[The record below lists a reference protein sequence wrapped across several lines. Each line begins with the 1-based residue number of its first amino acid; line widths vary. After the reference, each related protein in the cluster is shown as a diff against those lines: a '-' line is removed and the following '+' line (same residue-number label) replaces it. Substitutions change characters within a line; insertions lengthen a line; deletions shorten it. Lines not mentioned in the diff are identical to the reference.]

1 MGVGVQVGPI
11 FLGDCRNLGTSI
23 RWKDCSRLPTEK
35 LSLILQARCLPL
47 LNASGLWVCL
57 IT

>member
-1 MGVGVQVGPI
+1 MGPI
-11 FLGDCRNLGTSI
+11 FLGDCRNLGTSM

-35 LSLILQARCLPL
+35 PSLIPHARYPPL